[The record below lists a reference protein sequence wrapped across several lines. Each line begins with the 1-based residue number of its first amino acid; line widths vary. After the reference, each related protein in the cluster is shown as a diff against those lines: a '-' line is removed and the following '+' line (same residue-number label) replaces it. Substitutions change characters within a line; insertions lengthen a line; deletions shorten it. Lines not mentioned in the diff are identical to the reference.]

1 MKDKNKNKAFKATP
15 LTFEEKMEKMMQDQ
29 KAQIDSLSNIIQMQF
44 DMIKNLQ
51 EGSNAACSNW
61 SNFESKFKSQKKQS
75 LEMSESISDPKR
87 NSFMLGKFLKSGL
100 AYYILSFLK
109 WSLIDENKNED
120 QHNLNP
126 LFGRMKTEKQLKPDR
141 SHKIKSYHSRKKFSV
156 YETIK

>member
-87 NSFMLGKFLKSGL
+87 NSFMLGKF
-100 AYYILSFLK
+100 F
-109 WSLIDENKNED
+109 
-120 QHNLNP
+120 
-126 LFGRMKTEKQLKPDR
+126 
-141 SHKIKSYHSRKKFSV
+141 
-156 YETIK
+156 